1 MHSPALVLVHGGQH
15 SADCWDLTVD
25 ELRRRAPHLPVL
37 AVDMPGHGTTS
48 GDLTTVSIA
57 ACVRSAVEQIE
68 DAGLGDV
75 IVVGHSL
82 AGLTLPGMVTK
93 LGSPRV
99 REMVLAACCLPVQG
113 KAIVDTLVGP
123 LAWYVRRA
131 VRLRRPPATMP
142 NMLSALI
149 FCNGMTRE
157 QRRFTLS
164 RIHPEA
170 VTIIAEPVDRSDL
183 PDDVPRTWIL
193 TLRDHALFRRIQ
205 LRSIAALG
213 GVQTLIPVDTCH
225 DLMISEPALLA
236 EILIDRCRL
245 RSAERLVPASE
256 ITCVTL
262 VSPVQNL
269 SDLVGY
275 YSNMRSSSREEIV
288 EVLDAL
294 EAGYKR
300 ALDLTFDVL
309 TTPERL
315 AVLERCEQ
323 MRRWH
328 PAIEHPLINQ
338 LAEQADPTELGGKL
352 APALANRLRISRAE
366 ASRRIHEAA
375 DLGERRALERR
386 TAGAGAC
393 PLPPRRSATATSAP
407 VTSR

>member
-1 MHSPALVLVHGGQH
+1 VHSPALVLVHGGQH

-37 AVDMPGHGTTS
+37 TVDMPGHGTIA
-48 GDLTTVSIA
+48 GDLSTVSIA
-57 ACVRSAVEQIE
+57 DCVRSAVEQIE
-68 DAGLGDV
+68 DAGLGEV

-82 AGLTLPGMVTK
+82 AGLTVPGMVTK

-99 REMVLAACCLPVQG
+99 REMVLAASCLPVQG
-113 KAIVDTLVGP
+113 RAIVDTLVGP

-131 VRLRRPPATMP
+131 VRLRKPPATMP

-164 RIHPEA
+164 RVHPEA
-170 VTIIAEPVDRSDL
+170 ATIITEPVDRSDL

-245 RSAERLVPASE
+245 RSA
-256 ITCVTL
+256 
-262 VSPVQNL
+262 
-269 SDLVGY
+269 DG
-275 YSNMRSSSREEIV
+275 
-288 EVLDAL
+288 
-294 EAGYKR
+294 
-300 ALDLTFDVL
+300 
-309 TTPERL
+309 
-315 AVLERCEQ
+315 
-323 MRRWH
+323 
-328 PAIEHPLINQ
+328 
-338 LAEQADPTELGGKL
+338 
-352 APALANRLRISRAE
+352 
-366 ASRRIHEAA
+366 
-375 DLGERRALERR
+375 
-386 TAGAGAC
+386 
-393 PLPPRRSATATSAP
+393 
-407 VTSR
+407 